1 MTRKALGRG
10 LSALIPGN
18 PAPVAPPQTDAKTP
32 SAPAAEGGITKVA
45 VDKIRPN
52 HLQPRRHFEPEALTE
67 LATSIKHHGLAQ
79 PIVVSFDSST
89 RSYELIAGERR
100 WRATQLAGLKEID
113 VVVRQPRDEK
123 HRMALTLIENL
134 QRADLN
140 PIEVALGYLR
150 LMKEF
155 GINQT
160 ALAEEV
166 GKSKATISNT
176 LRLLELS
183 DDIQKALQFGQIT
196 EGHGRALLTISEPN
210 LRHAVFQKLLANKL
224 SVRETEALAREMEAG
239 PLDADAPV
247 KKKTEAAAKPADLR
261 ALEDSLQQSLGTKV
275 SIRTR
280 KDASKGS
287 IQISFFSFE
296 DFDRILKVLKK

>member
-10 LSALIPGN
+10 LSAL
-18 PAPVAPPQTDAKTP
+18 TP
-32 SAPAAEGGITKVA
+32 NAPAAIPAAAAVNVTVMERGFAKVP

-52 HLQPRRHFEPEALTE
+52 HLQPRRHFDPETLTE
-67 LATSIKHHGLAQ
+67 LATSIKQHGLAQ
-79 PIVVSFDSST
+79 PIVVSYDLAT

-100 WRATQLAGLKEID
+100 WRATQLAGLTEID
-113 VVVRQPRDEK
+113 VVVREPRDEK

-183 DDIQKALQFGQIT
+183 DEIQKALQYGQVS
-196 EGHGRALLTISEPN
+196 EGHGRALLTITDPN
-210 LRHAVFQKLLANKL
+210 LRHAVFQKLLVNKL

-239 PLDADAPV
+239 PLPEADSAKD
-247 KKKTEAAAKPADLR
+247 KKPEIKSADLR
-261 ALEDSLQQSLGTKV
+261 ALEESLQQALGTKV
-275 SIRTR
+275 VIRT
-280 KDASKGS
+280 KKVASKGS
-287 IQISFFSFE
+287 ISISFFSFE
-296 DFDRILKVLKK
+296 DFDRILKVLKN

>member
-10 LSALIPGN
+10 LSALIPGV
-18 PAPVAPPQTDAKTP
+18 PAPAPTIPG
-32 SAPAAEGGITKVA
+32 AAVGSISGNNGITRVP
-45 VDKIRPN
+45 VEKIRPN

-67 LATSIKHHGLAQ
+67 LATSIKQHGLAQ
-79 PIVVSFDSST
+79 PIVVSYDLAT

-100 WRATQLAGLKEID
+100 WRATQLAGLSEID
-113 VVVRQPRDEK
+113 VVVREPRDEK

-140 PIEVALGYLR
+140 PIEVALGYMR
-150 LMKEF
+150 LMREF

-183 DDIQKALQFGQIT
+183 DEIQKALQYGQ
-196 EGHGRALLTISEPN
+196 RSEERRVGKECR
-210 LRHAVFQKLLANKL
+210 L
-224 SVRETEALAREMEAG
+224 
-239 PLDADAPV
+239 
-247 KKKTEAAAKPADLR
+247 
-261 ALEDSLQQSLGTKV
+261 
-275 SIRTR
+275 
-280 KDASKGS
+280 
-287 IQISFFSFE
+287 
-296 DFDRILKVLKK
+296 

>member
-10 LSALIPGN
+10 LSALIP
-18 PAPVAPPQTDAKTP
+18 
-32 SAPAAEGGITKVA
+32 SAPAAAAPAANASVITASTGGITRVP
-45 VDKIRPN
+45 VEKIRPN

-67 LATSIKHHGLAQ
+67 LATSIKQHGLAQ
-79 PIVVSFDSST
+79 PIVVSFDVAT

-113 VVVRQPRDEK
+113 VVVREPRDEK

-183 DDIQKALQFGQIT
+183 EEIQKALQYGQVT
-196 EGHGRALLTISEPN
+196 EGHGRALLTITDPN
-210 LRHAVFQKLLANKL
+210 LRHAVFQKLVANKL

-239 PLDADAPV
+239 PVVPEAPA
-247 KKKTEAAAKPADLR
+247 KDKRAEAKPADLR
-261 ALEDSLQQSLGTKV
+261 ALEESLQQALGTKV
-275 SIRTR
+275 VIRTK

-296 DFDRILKVLKK
+296 DFDRLLKVLKK

>member
-10 LSALIPGN
+10 LSALIPVGAS
-18 PAPVAPPQTDAKTP
+18 PLAPLA
-32 SAPAAEGGITKVA
+32 APAAIDAAMTGIVR
-45 VDKIRPN
+45 VPVEKIRAN

-67 LATSIKHHGLAQ
+67 LATSIKQHGLAQ
-79 PIVVSFDSST
+79 PIVVSYDLAT

-100 WRATQLAGLKEID
+100 WRATQLAGLAEID
-113 VVVRQPRDEK
+113 VVIRTPRDEK

-140 PIEVALGYLR
+140 PIEIALGYLR

-183 DDIQKALQFGQIT
+183 DEIQKALQYGQIS
-196 EGHGRALLTISEPN
+196 EGHGRALLTVDDPN
-210 LRHAVFQKLLANKL
+210 LRHAVFQKVLANKL
-224 SVRETEALAREMEAG
+224 SVREAEALSREMEAG
-239 PLDADAPV
+239 PVLDDAPAKEKKGEV
-247 KKKTEAAAKPADLR
+247 KSADLR
-261 ALEDSLQQSLGTKV
+261 ALEESLQQVLGTKV
-275 SIRTR
+275 VIRT
-280 KDASKGS
+280 KKIASKGS

-296 DFDRILKVLKK
+296 DFDRILKVLRK

>member
-10 LSALIPGN
+10 LSALIPSSV
-18 PAPVAPPQTDAKTP
+18 PASISTIPE
-32 SAPAAEGGITKVA
+32 AAAGTISVINGITRVP
-45 VDKIRPN
+45 VEKIRPN

-67 LATSIKHHGLAQ
+67 LATSIKLHGLAQ
-79 PIVVSFDSST
+79 PIVVSYDLAT

-100 WRATQLAGLKEID
+100 WRATQLAGLTEID
-113 VVVRQPRDEK
+113 VVVRTPRDEK

-183 DDIQKALQFGQIT
+183 DEIQKALQYGQVS
-196 EGHGRALLTISEPN
+196 EGHGRALLTVADPN
-210 LRHAVFQKLLANKL
+210 LRHAVFQKVLANKL
-224 SVRETEALAREMEAG
+224 SVRETESLAREMEAG
-239 PLDADAPV
+239 PILEDSPTKP
-247 KKKTEAAAKPADLR
+247 KKAEAKPADLR
-261 ALEDSLQQSLGTKV
+261 ALEESLQQVLGTKV
-275 SIRTR
+275 VIRT
-280 KDASKGS
+280 KKAASKGS

-296 DFDRILKVLKK
+296 DFDRILKVLRK

>member
-10 LSALIPGN
+10 LSALIPSGA
-18 PAPVAPPQTDAKTP
+18 APMAPSISETLIAG
-32 SAPAAEGGITKVA
+32 AATGIVRIP
-45 VDKIRPN
+45 VEKIRPN

-67 LATSIKHHGLAQ
+67 LATSIKQHGLAQ
-79 PIVVSFDSST
+79 PIVVSYDLAT

-100 WRATQLAGLKEID
+100 WRATQLAGLSEID
-113 VVVRQPRDEK
+113 VVIRTPRDEK

-183 DDIQKALQFGQIT
+183 DEIQKALQYGQIS
-196 EGHGRALLTISEPN
+196 EGHGRALLTVDDPN
-210 LRHAVFQKLLANKL
+210 LRHAVFQKVLTNKL
-224 SVRETEALAREMEAG
+224 SVRETESLSREMEAG
-239 PLDADAPV
+239 PVVEGAPAKE
-247 KKKTEAAAKPADLR
+247 KKGETKSADLR
-261 ALEDSLQQSLGTKV
+261 SLEESLQQVLGTKV
-275 SIRTR
+275 VIRT
-280 KDASKGS
+280 KKTASKGS

-296 DFDRILKVLKK
+296 DFDRILKILRK

>member
-10 LSALIPGN
+10 LSALIPSS
-18 PAPVAPPQTDAKTP
+18 PAPVA
-32 SAPAAEGGITKVA
+32 APAANPSALYPSEGGATRVP
-45 VDKIRPN
+45 VEKIRPN

-67 LATSIKHHGLAQ
+67 LATSIKQHGLAQ
-79 PIVVSFDSST
+79 PIVVSYDLAT

-113 VVVRQPRDEK
+113 VVIREPRDEK

-183 DDIQKALQFGQIT
+183 EEIQKALQYGQVS
-196 EGHGRALLTISEPN
+196 EGHGRALLTITDPN
-210 LRHAVFQKLLANKL
+210 LRHAVFLKLVANKL

-239 PLDADAPV
+239 PLAEDAPV
-247 KKKTEAAAKPADLR
+247 KSKLEPKSADLR
-261 ALEDSLQQSLGTKV
+261 ALEESLQQSLGTKV
-275 SIRTR
+275 VIRT
-280 KDASKGS
+280 KKIPSKGS
-287 IQISFFSFE
+287 ISISFFSFE
-296 DFDRILKVLKK
+296 DFDRILKVLNK

>member
-10 LSALIPGN
+10 LSALIPG
-18 PAPVAPPQTDAKTP
+18 VATP
-32 SAPAAEGGITKVA
+32 PAASVCVMPSEGGAIKVP
-45 VDKIRPN
+45 VEKIRPN
-52 HLQPRRHFEPEALTE
+52 HLQPRRHFEPEALAA
-67 LATSIKHHGLAQ
+67 LAKTISQHGLAQ
-79 PIVVSFDSST
+79 PILVSYDLAT

-113 VVVRQPRDEK
+113 VVIREPRDEK
-123 HRMALTLIENL
+123 HRMAMTLIENL
-134 QRADLN
+134 QREELN

-183 DDIQKALQFGQIT
+183 DEIQKALQFGQVS
-196 EGHGRALLTISEPN
+196 EGHGRALLTISDPN
-210 LRHAVFQKLLANKL
+210 MRHAVFQKLIINKL
-224 SVRETEALAREMEAG
+224 SVRETEVLAREMESG
-239 PLDADAPV
+239 TLSEEAPT
-247 KKKTEAAAKPADLR
+247 KNKAEAKSADLR
-261 ALEDSLQQSLGTKV
+261 ALEESLQQSLGTKV
-275 SIRTR
+275 VIRT
-280 KDASKGS
+280 KKIASKGS

>member
-10 LSALIPGN
+10 LSALIPSN
-18 PAPVAPPQTDAKTP
+18 PGPVAPPPA
-32 SAPAAEGGITKVA
+32 APAAYPSDGGITKVP

-67 LATSIKHHGLAQ
+67 LATSIKQHGLAQ
-79 PIVVSFDSST
+79 PIVVSYDLAT

-100 WRATQLAGLKEID
+100 WRATQLAGLNEID
-113 VVVRQPRDEK
+113 VVVRQPKDEK

-166 GKSKATISNT
+166 GKSKAAISNT

-183 DDIQKALQFGQIT
+183 EEIQKALQYGQVT

-210 LRHAVFQKLLANKL
+210 LRHAVFQKLVANKL

-239 PLDADAPV
+239 PLIEEVPAKG
-247 KKKTEAAAKPADLR
+247 KKVEAKPADLR
-261 ALEDSLQQSLGTKV
+261 ALEESLQQVLGTKV
-275 SIRTR
+275 VIRT
-280 KDASKGS
+280 KKVASKGS

>member
-10 LSALIPGN
+10 LSALIPGA
-18 PAPVAPPQTDAKTP
+18 PAPVSTIPDAAAGTM
-32 SAPAAEGGITKVA
+32 SAVNGISRVP

-52 HLQPRRHFEPEALTE
+52 HLQPRRHFEPESLTE
-67 LATSIKHHGLAQ
+67 LATSIKQHGLAQ
-79 PIVVSFDSST
+79 PIVVSYDLAT

-113 VVVRQPRDEK
+113 VVVREPRDEK

-183 DDIQKALQFGQIT
+183 EEIQKALQYGQIS
-196 EGHGRALLTISEPN
+196 EGHGRALLTISDPN
-210 LRHAVFQKLLANKL
+210 LRHAVFQKLVASKL

-239 PLDADAPV
+239 PVVAETPAKD
-247 KKKTEAAAKPADLR
+247 KKTEAKPADLR
-261 ALEDSLQQSLGTKV
+261 ALEESLQQILGTKV
-275 SIRTR
+275 VIRT
-280 KDASKGS
+280 KKSASKGS

>member
-10 LSALIPGN
+10 LSALIPSSAT
-18 PAPVAPPQTDAKTP
+18 PLPVP
-32 SAPAAEGGITKVA
+32 SAGANSVIEGGILRVP
-45 VDKIRPN
+45 VEKIRPN

-67 LATSIKHHGLAQ
+67 LATSIKQHGLAQ
-79 PIVVSFDSST
+79 PIVVSYDLAT

-100 WRATQLAGLKEID
+100 WRATQLAGLQEID
-113 VVVRQPRDEK
+113 VVVREPRDEK

-183 DDIQKALQFGQIT
+183 DEIQKALQYGQVS
-196 EGHGRALLTISEPN
+196 EGHGRALLTITDPN
-210 LRHAVFQKLLANKL
+210 LRHAVFQKLVANKL

-239 PLDADAPV
+239 PLTSDSPV
-247 KKKTEAAAKPADLR
+247 KDKRPEAKSADLR
-261 ALEDSLQQSLGTKV
+261 SLEESLQQVLGTKV
-275 SIRTR
+275 VIRT
-280 KDASKGS
+280 KKVASKGS

-296 DFDRILKVLKK
+296 DFDRILKVLRK

>member
-10 LSALIPGN
+10 LSALIPASATPL
-18 PAPVAPPQTDAKTP
+18 PAP
-32 SAPAAEGGITKVA
+32 SAGTNSVIEGGILKVP
-45 VDKIRPN
+45 VEKIRPN

-67 LATSIKHHGLAQ
+67 LATSIKQHGLAQ
-79 PIVVSFDSST
+79 PIVVSFDLAT

-113 VVVRQPRDEK
+113 VVVREPRDEK

-166 GKSKATISNT
+166 GKSKAAISNT

-183 DDIQKALQFGQIT
+183 EEIQKALQYGQVS
-196 EGHGRALLTISEPN
+196 EGHGRALLTITDPN
-210 LRHAVFQKLLANKL
+210 LRHAVFQKLVANKL

-239 PLDADAPV
+239 PVTEEVTV
-247 KKKTEAAAKPADLR
+247 KNKTEPKSADLR
-261 ALEDSLQQSLGTKV
+261 SLEESLQQILGTKV
-275 SIRTR
+275 VIRT
-280 KDASKGS
+280 KKVASKGS

-296 DFDRILKVLKK
+296 DFDRILKVLNK

>member
-1 MTRKALGRG
+1 
-10 LSALIPGN
+10 
-18 PAPVAPPQTDAKTP
+18 
-32 SAPAAEGGITKVA
+32 

-52 HLQPRRHFEPEALTE
+52 HLQPRRHFEPEALSE
-67 LATSIKHHGLAQ
+67 LATSIKQHGLAQ
-79 PIVVSFDSST
+79 PIVVSYDLAS

-100 WRATQLAGLKEID
+100 WRAHQLAGLSEID

-166 GKSKATISNT
+166 GKSKAAISNT

-183 DDIQKALQFGQIT
+183 DEIQKALQFAQIT
-196 EGHGRALLTISEPN
+196 EGHGRALLGIDDPN
-210 LRHAVFQKLLANKL
+210 LRHAVFQKVMADKL

-239 PLDADAPV
+239 PVLEEELAKDKKPAP
-247 KKKTEAAAKPADLR
+247 KPADLR
-261 ALEDSLQQSLGTKV
+261 AIEESLQQSLGTKV
-275 SIRTR
+275 VIR
-280 KDASKGS
+280 SKKNGAKGT
-287 IQISFFSFE
+287 IAISYFSFE
-296 DFDRILKVLKK
+296 DFDRIMKVLKK